1 MSKDILSYFL
11 HLNYIFAEKLLDIK
25 LFLYNTKINSTK
37 KETPKSNPQLDAMLS
52 KHTTVF
58 DEKLGEVK
66 GVTAKFNLQENSQPK
81 YIKTRT
87 VAYSLRSKV
96 EKELVAGGLGL

>member
-1 MSKDILSYFL
+1 M
-11 HLNYIFAEKLLDIK
+11 
-25 LFLYNTKINSTK
+25 
-37 KETPKSNPQLDAMLS
+37 DAILS

-96 EKELVAGGLGL
+96 EKELVRLEKEGTITKVTHSEWDTPIVPVLKKLEI